1 MTKPVC
7 QGFFKKYLDS
17 AARGNGEAAIL
28 KIWST
33 ELGVGIFILISRF
46 HRCRSQGGIQN
57 GGNSSSGSRTTPKCR
72 KFYPFYAT
80 RTCENTAR
88 PLR

>member
-33 ELGVGIFILISRF
+33 ELGVGIFILISSF
-46 HRCRSQGGIQN
+46 
-57 GGNSSSGSRTTPKCR
+57 SSLPI
-72 KFYPFYAT
+72 
-80 RTCENTAR
+80 AR
-88 PLR
+88 WYSEWREL

>member
-1 MTKPVC
+1 MTKPVR

-33 ELGVGIFILISRF
+33 ELGVEIFILISSF
-46 HRCRSQGGIQN
+46 
-57 GGNSSSGSRTTPKCR
+57 SSLPI
-72 KFYPFYAT
+72 
-80 RTCENTAR
+80 AR
-88 PLR
+88 WYSEWREL

>member
-7 QGFFKKYLDS
+7 EGFLKKYLDS

-33 ELGVGIFILISRF
+33 E
-46 HRCRSQGGIQN
+46 
-57 GGNSSSGSRTTPKCR
+57 
-72 KFYPFYAT
+72 
-80 RTCENTAR
+80 
-88 PLR
+88 

>member
-7 QGFFKKYLDS
+7 QGFLKKYLDS

-33 ELGVGIFILISRF
+33 ELGVGIFILISSF
-46 HRCRSQGGIQN
+46 
-57 GGNSSSGSRTTPKCR
+57 SSLPI
-72 KFYPFYAT
+72 
-80 RTCENTAR
+80 AR
-88 PLR
+88 WYSEWREL